1 MQFVKDLISI
11 RDLEKKHID
20 LILKKSSQMEQALK
34 TGKQLNSLKGKVVAT
49 LFFEPSTR
57 TRLSFQSAAMRL
69 GAKVLSFEDIGASS
83 IVKGETFSDTIR
95 MVDGY
100 SDLIIIRH
108 SKEGSARYAAQLAE
122 HPVINGGDGGN
133 QHPTQTLLDLY
144 TIKRAK
150 KKIEGLNVTLL
161 GDLKHARTMRSL
173 LYGLAMYGA
182 NVELVA
188 PKGLEMN
195 REVIEEVKK
204 KFNANVKE
212 KSTIELSNTDVL
224 YLCRIQKE
232 RFSDQYEAEKVQKEF
247 RITGE
252 TIKGAKGDMIIL
264 HPLPKVDEVAPEV
277 DSSKHAYYFEQ
288 AKMGIPVR
296 MAIMDTMVV

>member
-1 MQFVKDLISI
+1 MEFVKDLISI

-20 LILKKSSQMEQALK
+20 LILKKSSEMERALK
-34 TGKQLNSLKGKVVAT
+34 GNKKLNSLGGKVVAT

-57 TRLSFQSAAMRL
+57 TRLSFQTAAMRL
-69 GAKVLSFEDIGASS
+69 GAKVLSFENVGASS
-83 IVKGETFSDTIR
+83 IVKGETFSDTVR

-100 SDLIIIRH
+100 SDLLVVRH
-108 SKEGSARYAAQLAE
+108 AKEGSARYAAQLAE

-150 KKIEGLNVTLL
+150 KKIDGLNVTLL

-173 LYGLAMYGA
+173 LYGLSMYGA
-182 NVELVA
+182 NVTLVA

-195 REVIEEVKK
+195 KEVIKEVEGR
-204 KFNANVKE
+204 FNAKVEE
-212 KSTIELSNTDVL
+212 KSTMHLADADVL

-247 RITGE
+247 RITE
-252 TIKGAKGDMIIL
+252 DAIKGVKDSLIIL
-264 HPLPKVDEVAPEV
+264 HPLPKIDEVAPEV
-277 DSSKHAYYFEQ
+277 DRSKYAYYYEQ

-296 MAIMDTMVV
+296 MAIMNTMVV

>member
-1 MQFVKDLISI
+1 
-11 RDLEKKHID
+11 
-20 LILKKSSQMEQALK
+20 
-34 TGKQLNSLKGKVVAT
+34 
-49 LFFEPSTR
+49 
-57 TRLSFQSAAMRL
+57 MRL
-69 GAKVLSFEDIGASS
+69 GAKVLSFENIGASS
-83 IVKGETFSDTIR
+83 IMKGETFSDTIR

-100 SDLIIIRH
+100 TDLIIVRH
-108 SKEGSARYAAQLAE
+108 AKEGSARYAAQLAG

-173 LYGLAMYGA
+173 LYGLSMYKA
-182 NVELVA
+182 STTLVA
-188 PKGLEMN
+188 PKGLEMS
-195 REVIEEVKK
+195 REVITEVKERFGAK
-204 KFNANVKE
+204 VEE
-212 KSTIELSNTDVL
+212 KSKMDLSDADVL

-247 RITGE
+247 RITE
-252 TIKGAKGDMIIL
+252 DALKGVRDDLIIM

-277 DSSKHAYYFEQ
+277 DRSKYAYYYEQ
-288 AKMGIPVR
+288 AKTGIPVR
-296 MAIMDTMVV
+296 MAIMDAMVV

>member
-1 MQFVKDLISI
+1 MEFVKDLISI

-34 TGKQLNSLKGKVVAT
+34 TGKELNSLKGKVVAT

-69 GAKVLSFEDIGASS
+69 GAKVLSFEDVGASS

-100 SDLIIIRH
+100 SDLIVVRH

-150 KKIEGLNVTLL
+150 RKIEGLNVTLL

-182 NVELVA
+182 SIELVA

-195 REVIEEVKK
+195 REVIKEVKE
-204 KFNANVKE
+204 KFNANVTE
-212 KSTIELSNTDVL
+212 KSAIQLSNTDVL

-252 TIKGAKGDMIIL
+252 TIKGAKEDMIIL

-277 DSSKHAYYFEQ
+277 DRSKHAYYYEQ
-288 AKMGIPVR
+288 ARMGIPVR
-296 MAIMDTMVV
+296 MAIMDAMVV

>member
-1 MQFVKDLISI
+1 MDFVKDLISI
-11 RDLEKKHID
+11 RDLEKRHID
-20 LILKKSSQMEQALK
+20 LILKKSSEMEQALK
-34 TGKQLNSLKGKVVAT
+34 EGKPPNSLKGDVVAT

-69 GAKVLSFEDIGASS
+69 GAKVLSFENVGASS
-83 IVKGETFSDTIR
+83 IVKGETFSDTIK

-100 SDLIIIRH
+100 ADLLVVRH
-108 SKEGSARYAAQLAE
+108 AQEGSARYAAQLAE

-150 KKIEGLNVTLL
+150 KKIEGLKVTLL

-173 LYGLAMYGA
+173 LYGLSMYGA
-182 NVELVA
+182 NVTLVA
-188 PKGLEMN
+188 PKGLEMSKEVI
-195 REVIEEVKK
+195 REVKE
-204 KFNANVKE
+204 KFNAKVEE
-212 KSTIELSNTDVL
+212 KSKMELADADVL

-247 RITGE
+247 RITE
-252 TIKGAKGDMIIL
+252 DAIKGVKDDLIIL

-277 DSSKHAYYFEQ
+277 DRSKHAYYYEQ
-288 AKMGIPVR
+288 AKLGIPVR
-296 MAIMDTMVV
+296 MAIMETMVV

>member
-1 MQFVKDLISI
+1 MEFVKDLISI

-20 LILKKSSQMEQALK
+20 LILKKSAEMERALK
-34 TGKQLNSLKGKVVAT
+34 QGKQFTSLNGDVVAT

-69 GAKVLSFEDIGASS
+69 GAKVLSFENIGASS

-100 SDLIIIRH
+100 SDLIVVRH
-108 SKEGSARYAAQLAE
+108 AKEGSARYAAQLAE

-173 LYGLAMYGA
+173 LYGLSMYGA
-182 NVELVA
+182 NVTLVA

-195 REVIEEVKK
+195 KEVINEARERFRAKVD
-204 KFNANVKE
+204 E
-212 KSTIELSNTDVL
+212 KSKMDLSDADVL

-247 RITGE
+247 RITE
-252 TIKGAKGDMIIL
+252 DAIKGVKDDLIIL

-277 DSSKHAYYFEQ
+277 DRSKHAYYFEQ

-296 MAIMDTMVV
+296 MAIMDAMVV

>member
-1 MQFVKDLISI
+1 MEFVKDLISI

-34 TGKQLNSLKGKVVAT
+34 TGKELNSLKGKVVAT

-69 GAKVLSFEDIGASS
+69 GAKVLSFEDVGASS

-100 SDLIIIRH
+100 SDLIVVRH

-150 KKIEGLNVTLL
+150 RKIEGLNVTLL

-182 NVELVA
+182 SIELVA

-195 REVIEEVKK
+195 REVIKEVKE
-204 KFNANVKE
+204 KFNANVTE
-212 KSTIELSNTDVL
+212 KSTIQLSNTDVL

-252 TIKGAKGDMIIL
+252 TIKGAKEDMIIL

-277 DSSKHAYYFEQ
+277 DRSKHAYYYEQ
-288 AKMGIPVR
+288 ARMGIPVR
-296 MAIMDTMVV
+296 MAIMDAMVV

>member
-1 MQFVKDLISI
+1 MEFVKDLISI

-20 LILKKSSQMEQALK
+20 LILKKSSQMEKALK
-34 TGKQLNSLKGKVVAT
+34 EEKKLNSLAGKVVAT

-57 TRLSFQSAAMRL
+57 TRLSFQSAALRL
-69 GAKVLSFEDIGASS
+69 GAKVLSFEDVGASS
-83 IVKGETFSDTIR
+83 MVKGESFSDTIR

-100 SDLIIIRH
+100 SDLIVVRH
-108 SKEGSARYAAQLAE
+108 PKEGSARYAAQLAE

-144 TIKRAK
+144 TIKKAK
-150 KKIEGLNVTLL
+150 KRIEGLNVTLL

-182 NVELVA
+182 NITLVA
-188 PKGLEMN
+188 PKGLEMSP
-195 REVIEEVKK
+195 EVIREARE
-204 KFNANVKE
+204 KFNANVE
-212 KSTIELSNTDVL
+212 ERSTINLSSTDVL

-247 RITGE
+247 RITGD
-252 TIKGAKGDMIIL
+252 TIKGAKEDMIIL
-264 HPLPKVDEVAPEV
+264 HPLPKVDEVTPEV
-277 DSSKHAYYFEQ
+277 DRSKHAYYYEQ
-288 AKMGIPVR
+288 ARMGIPVR
-296 MAIMDTMVV
+296 MAIMDAMVV

>member
-1 MQFVKDLISI
+1 MEFVKDLISI

-20 LILKKSSQMEQALK
+20 LILKKSSEMEQALK
-34 TGKQLNSLKGKVVAT
+34 AGKQPTSLKGDVVAT

-69 GAKVLSFEDIGASS
+69 GAKVLSFENVGASS

-100 SDLIIIRH
+100 SDLIVVRH
-108 SKEGSARYAAQLAE
+108 AKEGSARYAAQLAE

-173 LYGLAMYGA
+173 LYGLGMYGA
-182 NVELVA
+182 NVTLVA

-195 REVIEEVKK
+195 KEVINEARERFRAKVD
-204 KFNANVKE
+204 E
-212 KSTIELSNTDVL
+212 KSKMDLSDADVL

-247 RITGE
+247 RITE
-252 TIKGAKGDMIIL
+252 DAIKGVKDDLIIL

-277 DSSKHAYYFEQ
+277 DRSKHAYYYEQ
-288 AKMGIPVR
+288 AKLGIPVR
-296 MAIMDTMVV
+296 MAIMETMVV

>member
-1 MQFVKDLISI
+1 
-11 RDLEKKHID
+11 
-20 LILKKSSQMEQALK
+20 
-34 TGKQLNSLKGKVVAT
+34 
-49 LFFEPSTR
+49 
-57 TRLSFQSAAMRL
+57 MRL
-69 GAKVLSFEDIGASS
+69 GAKVLSFENVGASS

-100 SDLIIIRH
+100 ADIIVVRH
-108 SKEGSARYAAQLAE
+108 AKEGSARYAAQLAE

-150 KKIEGLNVTLL
+150 KRIDGLNVTLL

-173 LYGLAMYGA
+173 LYGLSMYGA
-182 NVELVA
+182 NTTLVA

-195 REVIEEVKK
+195 KEIINEARTRFGASVE
-204 KFNANVKE
+204 E
-212 KSTIELSNTDVL
+212 KSSMDLSNADVL

-247 RITGE
+247 RITE
-252 TIKGAKGDMIIL
+252 DAIKGVKDDLIIM
-264 HPLPKVDEVAPEV
+264 HPLPKIDEVAPEV
-277 DSSKHAYYFEQ
+277 DRSKYAYYYEQ
-288 AKMGIPVR
+288 AKMGVPVR

>member
-1 MQFVKDLISI
+1 MEFVKDLISI

-20 LILKKSSQMEQALK
+20 LILKKSSEMEQALK
-34 TGKQLNSLKGKVVAT
+34 EKKKLSSLGGKVVAT

-69 GAKVLSFEDIGASS
+69 GAKVLSFENVGVSS

-100 SDLIIIRH
+100 SDLIVVRH
-108 SKEGSARYAAQLAE
+108 ANEGSARYAAQLAD

-133 QHPTQTLLDLY
+133 QHPTQTLLDMY

-173 LYGLAMYGA
+173 MHGLGMYGA
-182 NVELVA
+182 NVTLIA
-188 PKGLEMN
+188 PKGLEMS
-195 REVIEEVKK
+195 REVINEVKDRFGAK
-204 KFNANVKE
+204 VEE
-212 KSTIELSNTDVL
+212 KSKMDFSGADVL

-247 RITGE
+247 RITADA
-252 TIKGAKGDMIIL
+252 IKGVKDDLIIM

-277 DSSKHAYYFEQ
+277 DQSKYAYYYEQ
-288 AKMGIPVR
+288 ARMGIPVR
-296 MAIMDTMVV
+296 MAIMDSMVV